1 MSIYSF
7 FSCLN
12 EVVIIVI
19 NIHIYFLGLHQTFN
33 GFYWAVTWF
42 IHGDFTLRVLVDTKR
57 NCVSIKIINWV
68 EMLQEGIS
76 DQEQVLVLSWK
87 SAFVN
92 NKVAFIMVRFVK
104 VLLWINFEHIVTHL
118 ETNWLNLWGNVLAG
132 ILNVAKSLV
141 WSAVKI
147 W

>member
-1 MSIYSF
+1 
-7 FSCLN
+7 
-12 EVVIIVI
+12 
-19 NIHIYFLGLHQTFN
+19 
-33 GFYWAVTWF
+33 
-42 IHGDFTLRVLVDTKR
+42 
-57 NCVSIKIINWV
+57 
-68 EMLQEGIS
+68 MLQEGIS

-118 ETNWLNLWGNVLAG
+118 ETNWLNLSGNVLTG

-141 WSAVKI
+141 
-147 W
+147 